1 MDYSE
6 SQQQDMLHLR
16 RLLYG
21 KLGQLSRARAAIM
34 AHMPAAIQH
43 DAVLP
48 FNLDMKST
56 ANKFTET
63 KEWSDQLCANR
74 AEESRAYLYC
84 GVCLYRGVSLLAF
97 CAACVLLQ
105 TGACC

>member
-34 AHMPAAIQH
+34 AQMPAAIQH

-63 KEWSDQLCANR
+63 KEWSDHLCANR

-84 GVCLYRGVSLLAF
+84 GVCLYRGVSLLAL
-97 CAACVLLQ
+97 CAAYVLLQ